1 MARGNRTG
9 RAGVSVSGQSTTEGE
24 ATRMRRVRRRVW
36 AAGAVGAMAV
46 ATVGFWSK
54 APAAAAVG
62 GDTAL
67 AVAEAAPLLPAVYAP
82 PRDEAHTVVLR
93 AGQTLSELLGEAG
106 VDGGEQASLMLVMRE
121 HQSPRRLRPGTE
133 VTLSRWVPDGT
144 LRAVDLQVNADSALR
159 LERDDM
165 VGWLAGYRV
174 TPVVWDT
181 LTVAG
186 VIEDRQSLY
195 QSLLELDDPAVPVGD
210 RIGLVTRLARI
221 FEYRL
226 DFLHDIQPG
235 DSYRFVYER
244 EGRPDGTARGHTV
257 LAAEFVNR
265 ARPFQAVR
273 FELEDRV
280 DYFDGEGNSLR
291 TAFKRYPLDYVRV
304 TSNFSW
310 RRYHPV
316 LGIYRAHVGTD
327 FGARSG
333 TPVLA
338 TGSGVVNFAGR
349 KGGYGN
355 LVILRHPAG
364 YTTRYAHL
372 RAFAGGIRPGTRVEQ
387 GQVIGYVGATGTAT
401 APHLHYEFRQHGKP
415 VNPRT
420 VELPSAEPVP
430 AGAVDAFGSVL
441 RERMGLLPPASNE
454 TPPGLLAVSR

>member
-1 MARGNRTG
+1 M
-9 RAGVSVSGQSTTEGE
+9 
-24 ATRMRRVRRRVW
+24 W
-36 AAGAVGAMAV
+36 AAGAVGAIAA

-54 APAAAAVG
+54 APAAAA
-62 GDTAL
+62 DTAETAA
-67 AVAEAAPLLPAVYAP
+67 AVAEAAPVLPAVYAP
-82 PRDEAHTVVLR
+82 PRDEARTVVLQ
-93 AGQTLSELLGEAG
+93 AGQTLSELLDEAG
-106 VDGGEQASLMLVMRE
+106 VRGAEQASLMLVMRE

-133 VTLSRWVPDGT
+133 VTLSRWIEDRT

-159 LERDDM
+159 LERDAA
-165 VGWLAGYRV
+165 VGWRASYRV

-181 LTVAG
+181 VTVAG
-186 VIEDRQSLY
+186 VIEDAQSLY
-195 QSLLELDDPAVPVGD
+195 QSMLELDDPAVPVQD

-244 EGRPDGTARGHTV
+244 EGRPDGTARDHTV

-265 ARPFQAVR
+265 GRAFEAVR
-273 FELEDRV
+273 FDLEDRV
-280 DYFDGEGNSLR
+280 DYFDREGNSLR

-338 TGSGVVNFAGR
+338 TGSGVVSYAGR

-372 RAFAGGIRPGTRVEQ
+372 RAFARGVRPGTRVEQ

-401 APHLHYEFRQHGKP
+401 APHLHYEFRQHGEP

-430 AGAVDAFGSVL
+430 EGAAGAFEEVL
-441 RERMGLLPPASNE
+441 QARMRLLPPPPIE
-454 TPPGLLAVSR
+454 LPPGLLAVSG

>member
-1 MARGNRTG
+1 MI
-9 RAGVSVSGQSTTEGE
+9 
-24 ATRMRRVRRRVW
+24 RVTKRVW
-36 AAGAVGAMAV
+36 AAGAVGAIAV
-46 ATVGFWSK
+46 GTVGFWSK
-54 APAAAAVG
+54 PPAPPAAAETVAAPV
-62 GDTAL
+62 L
-67 AVAEAAPLLPAVYAP
+67 ATVYAQPLDVAE
-82 PRDEAHTVVLR
+82 TVVLGS
-93 AGQTLSELLGEAG
+93 GQTLSELLGEAG
-106 VDGGEQASLMLVMRE
+106 VGSVEQASLMLVMRE

-133 VTLSRWVPDGT
+133 VTLSRWIKDHT
-144 LRAVDLQVNADSALR
+144 LRAVDLQINADSALR
-159 LERDDM
+159 LERDEM
-165 VGWLAGYRV
+165 VGWRASFRV

-181 LTVAG
+181 VTVAG
-186 VIEDRQSLY
+186 VIEDAQSLY
-195 QSLLELDDPAVPVGD
+195 QSLLELDDDGVPIQD

-226 DFLHDIQPG
+226 DFLHDIQAG
-235 DSYRFVYER
+235 DHYRFVYER
-244 EGRPDGTARGHTV
+244 EGRPDGTARGYTV

-265 ARPFQAVR
+265 ERPFQAIR
-273 FELEDRV
+273 FELEDRA
-280 DYFDGEGNSLR
+280 DYFDPEGQSLR

-338 TGSGVVNFAGR
+338 TGSGIVDFAGR

-355 LVILRHPAG
+355 IVILRHPAG

-372 RAFAGGIRPGTRVEQ
+372 RGFARGIRRGARVEQ

-401 APHLHYEFRQHGKP
+401 AAHLHYEFRQHGKP

-420 VELPSAEPVP
+420 VVLPSAEPIPDEAREAFDAARRERTRLLPGPSVAAPPALVAMAQP
-430 AGAVDAFGSVL
+430 AGGAA
-441 RERMGLLPPASNE
+441 RP
-454 TPPGLLAVSR
+454 